1 MQNIKFAILT
11 TLKLIFS
18 TIFLDPLLD
27 LSGVTHIHTTVG
39 TLLCFSQGCSRCFG
53 PWDEVQSDV

>member
-18 TIFLDPLLD
+18 TIFLDLLLD
-27 LSGVTHIHTTVG
+27 LSGVTHIHTTVN
-39 TLLCFSQGCSRCFG
+39 TLLCFFSGLLSVFG
-53 PWDEVQSDV
+53 ALG